1 MRVGFILAAG
11 KQSRFDSHIPKAL
24 SMYNGSSILDMNIDI
39 MKLYCDDIF
48 VVCSDTNKKYFNKYK
63 TIVTKKNSGCG
74 DTVAKAID
82 YYINK
87 YKPSNNTECIIQWGD
102 SIQTYSVYESLDFG
116 DKSDFIIQVPC
127 YEEKSPYV
135 NLKLNEFLNNHIEK
149 VLFSKFGEVDNSEYG
164 WHDCS
169 LFYGNIY
176 YIYNV
181 CIRFL
186 NCFRE
191 KDGYKDI
198 GHGNEFNFLDIFNET
213 MARGFGRPINKN
225 KGFPKSF
232 NTVDE
237 LYYIGGNI

>member
-48 VVCSDTNKKYFNKYK
+48 VVCSDTNKKYFNKYQ
-63 TIVTKKNSGCG
+63 TIITKKNLGCG
-74 DTVAKAID
+74 DTVTKVLD
-82 YYINK
+82 YYINA
-87 YKPSNNTECIIQWGD
+87 YKPSKNTECIIQWGD
-102 SIQTYSVYESLDFG
+102 SIQTYNVYESLDFG

-135 NLKLNEFLNNHIEK
+135 SLKLNEFLNNHIEK
-149 VLFSKFGEVDNSEYG
+149 VLFSKFGEVDSSERG

-176 YIYNV
+176 YIYNA

-186 NCFRE
+186 NYFRE

-237 LYYIGGNI
+237 LYYIGGYI

>member
-1 MRVGFILAAG
+1 MRVGFILTAG
-11 KQSRFDSHIPKAL
+11 KQSRFDSQIPKAL
-24 SMYNGSSILDMNIDI
+24 SRYDGSSILDININI
-39 MKLYCDDIF
+39 MRYYCDDIY
-48 VVCSDTNKKYFNKYK
+48 VVCSDINKKYFYKYK
-63 TIVTKKNSGCG
+63 TIVTKKNMGCG
-74 DTVAKAID
+74 DTVIKAID
-82 YYINK
+82 YYINE

-102 SIQTYSVYESLDFG
+102 SIQTQDVYESLDFG
-116 DKSDFIIQVPC
+116 DKSDYMIQVPC
-127 YEEKSPYV
+127 YKEKSPYV
-135 NLKLNEFLNNHIEK
+135 NLKLDENNYNHIEK

-169 LFYGNIY
+169 LFYGNMY

-186 NCFRE
+186 NYFKE
-191 KDGYKDI
+191 KDKYKDI

-213 MARGFGRPINKN
+213 IVRGFGRPIN